1 MKLSKIIKSALAI
14 LKQEGD
20 VETSVML
27 KNADGSLITIPI
39 EVVMSM
45 KPNTEGSAVA
55 FICAENYQT
64 TNQ

>member
-1 MKLSKIIKSALAI
+1 MKLSKIIKSSLAI

-27 KNADGSLITIPI
+27 RNADGSLTELAV

-45 KPNTEGSAVA
+45 KPNTEGSATAV
-55 FICAENYQT
+55 ICAENHQT
-64 TNQ
+64 TKH

>member
-1 MKLSKIIKSALAI
+1 MKISTIIKSAIAI

-27 KNADGSLITIPI
+27 RNVDGSLTELPV

-45 KPNTEGSAVA
+45 KPNTEGSATA
-55 FICAENYQT
+55 FICAENH
-64 TNQ
+64 